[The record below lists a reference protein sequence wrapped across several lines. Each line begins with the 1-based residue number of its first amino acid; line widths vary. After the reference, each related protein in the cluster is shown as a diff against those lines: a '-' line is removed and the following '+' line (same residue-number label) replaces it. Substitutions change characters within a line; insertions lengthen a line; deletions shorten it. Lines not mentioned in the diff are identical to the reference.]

1 MKDSLLER
9 ARCRLRKTIAVPR
22 SRETSTK
29 EKGLTRYDQQAPDLA
44 YELTATNIKPPNRF
58 QRLLMIISAKHRRRV
73 HGELTRRLDRDVR
86 NARSIDIS
94 PTAVPAIPVL
104 NPISKKGL
112 SFLLIPPEIRNEVY
126 RCLLP
131 DVTNLR
137 DVTGLLCA
145 CKRIRQELSSMLVA
159 ESQIVMNNVVQR
171 SIDLYKS
178 THPTTEAVAFIGAP
192 QIQTPSHLRNVN
204 VSLGLYDTYSHPVDQ
219 NVRTIDFAVA
229 FSYLEELMSLH
240 LPYVT
245 VDVPAT
251 IGSGASI
258 GDPAIRRRLMQA
270 CIVTFRRLEETPGVN
285 LNVQH
290 VIFEIGK
297 EKWDATD
304 LLHPPRVVF
313 VRRITKRSQIKYDLL
328 WCDTRR
334 SHSPYAE
341 VETMNRVN
349 EVVRKSR
356 QTASCDI

>member
-1 MKDSLLER
+1 M
-9 ARCRLRKTIAVPR
+9 AVPR
-22 SRETSTK
+22 SRKISTK
-29 EKGLTRYDQQAPDLA
+29 DKKLTRYNQQATDLA
-44 YELTATNIKPPNRF
+44 YEQTVKNIKPPNRF
-58 QRLLMIISAKHRRRV
+58 QRLLMIIAAKHRRRV
-73 HGELTRRLDRDVR
+73 NSELTRRLHQDVR

-94 PTAVPAIPVL
+94 PTAVPATPVL

-112 SFLLIPPEIRNEVY
+112 SFLLIPPEIRNEIY

-159 ESQIVMNNVVQR
+159 ESQIVMSNVVQR
-171 SIDLYKS
+171 GIDLYKS
-178 THPTTEAVAFIGAP
+178 THSTTEAVALIGAP

-219 NVRTIDFAVA
+219 NIRTIDFAVA

-245 VDVPAT
+245 VDVPAA

-270 CIVTFRRLEETPGVN
+270 CIVTFRRLEETPGVS

-297 EKWDATD
+297 EKWDAAD

-334 SHSPYAE
+334 SPFPFGDMA
-341 VETMNRVN
+341 TMSRVN

-356 QTASCDI
+356 QAASSDN